1 MLNFYGF
8 NTTKDQFFLYQGRQ
22 RAPEIMANMIINGG
36 SKYNRSKRSNKKK
49 RKKER
54 KKERKKGKGIKK
66 KRSGDTT
73 IAALNQDYT
82 K

>member
-49 RKKER
+49 RKK
-54 KKERKKGKGIKK
+54 GKGIEK